1 MNLDALKALGPKSDK
16 FPDVLLTTPIHG
28 RADYVRFVL
37 PFRFHSSV
45 GTITA
50 HEGFDSDG
58 ASVPDALRVL
68 INPHGNLRWASAPH
82 DVAYYYAA
90 CSAEPDAKPLTKAQA
105 DLAILEALEE
115 CGSNIAVRQAVY
127 RSLQLFGWVAW
138 NRCRAARAA
147 ELRGEPY
154 VPIAP
159 SRLSF
164 RSRK

>member
-1 MNLDALKALGPKSDK
+1 MNLDALKPLGPKSDK
-16 FPDVLLTTPIHG
+16 FPDLLLTTPIHG

-50 HEGFDSDG
+50 HAGFDSDG
-58 ASVPDALRVL
+58 ASVPGAVRPI

-82 DVAYYYAA
+82 DVAYYYGA
-90 CSAEPDAKPLTKAQA
+90 CSAEPDAKPLTKGQA

-115 CGSNIAVRQAVY
+115 CGSSWLVRQTVY
-127 RSLQLFGWVAW
+127 RTLQTCGWVAW
-138 NRCRAARAA
+138 NKCRRAREA

-154 VPIAP
+154 VPIKP
-159 SRLSF
+159 VRTPFSK
-164 RSRK
+164 RK